1 MSTSWIGG
9 VSRLVFLVSSLG
21 FISTAA
27 SQNHPSKPI
36 RIINPWPAGGGAA
49 DAIARPVM
57 DRVSKA
63 LGQPIFF
70 DGKSGANG
78 MVGTEYVAKNAAP
91 DGYTC

>member
-36 RIINPWPAGGGAA
+36 RIINP
-49 DAIARPVM
+49 
-57 DRVSKA
+57 SKA

>member
-1 MSTSWIGG
+1 
-9 VSRLVFLVSSLG
+9 
-21 FISTAA
+21 
-27 SQNHPSKPI
+27 
-36 RIINPWPAGGGAA
+36 
-49 DAIARPVM
+49 M

-78 MVGTEYVAKNAAP
+78 MVGTEYVAENAAP